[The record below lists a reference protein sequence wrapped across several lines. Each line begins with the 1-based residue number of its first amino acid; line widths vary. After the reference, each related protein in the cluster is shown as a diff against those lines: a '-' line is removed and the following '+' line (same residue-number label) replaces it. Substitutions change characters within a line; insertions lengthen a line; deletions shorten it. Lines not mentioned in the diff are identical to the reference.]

1 MYEYL
6 TVVDGTIERYMIDI
20 EYRQWELEWK
30 GGRGK
35 EKQAGGT
42 KNRIVFDSY
51 GTETEVNTKK
61 HNGISA
67 GVNSYCISTYLLRR
81 ARPSANLLSRA
92 AVKPAPRPIKHMK
105 FNPPSP
111 FILFNSLYFILH
123 PANRLIQPRSMNG

>member
-67 GVNSYCISTYLLRR
+67 GVNSYYISTYLRR
-81 ARPSANLLSRA
+81 ACPSANLRSRA
-92 AVKPAPRPIKHMK
+92 AVKPDEAYEVQ
-105 FNPPSP
+105 P

-123 PANRLIQPRSMNG
+123 PANRLIQRRSMNGQKSTSTS